1 MRGGLLQVLDL
12 LGAPGAHVTPHRSHL
27 QCIVHPFSYII
38 SESLCTVV
46 WTVRL
51 FYRVWG
57 YFRPIDFLFLLLLG
71 CVVKWTRGSSIRLVW
86 FGSAQKVRCNS
97 IKGSL
102 RVALVIS
109 SLLIMNLY
117 TGRSPM
123 SIQVRTLSTG
133 ARFAGDDI

>member
-1 MRGGLLQVLDL
+1 MHSRVDSAVVLSSLGLFQTD
-12 LGAPGAHVTPHRSHL
+12 R
-27 QCIVHPFSYII
+27 
-38 SESLCTVV
+38 
-46 WTVRL
+46 
-51 FYRVWG
+51 
-57 YFRPIDFLFLLLLG
+57 FLLSLG